1 MPKPLPDIVGPDL
14 KILFCGLN
22 PGLVAAATG
31 RHFAGRGNRFWE
43 VLHLSGLTPTRL
55 TPEQDR
61 EILRYR
67 LGLTCVVDRPTA
79 GAQAVAREEFA
90 RAGQALADQVRRL
103 RPRCVA
109 FLGKAAYGAI
119 RGERSLAWGPQQ
131 ETFSGAATWVLPNPS
146 GRNRAF
152 SLDDL
157 VEAYACLRGAA
168 PGHDPR

>member
-90 RAGQALADQVRRL
+90 RAGQA
-103 RPRCVA
+103 